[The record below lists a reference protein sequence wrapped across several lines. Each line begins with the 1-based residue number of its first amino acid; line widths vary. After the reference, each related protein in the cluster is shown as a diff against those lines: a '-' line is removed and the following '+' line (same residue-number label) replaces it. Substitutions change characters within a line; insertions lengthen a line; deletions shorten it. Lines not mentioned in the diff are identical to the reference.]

1 MNYNDTITFRLKEI
15 DNQLYK
21 RVSTKLKRGYMKS
34 IFLMEVFS
42 AGE

>member
-21 RVSTKLKRGYMKS
+21 RVSTKVEK
-34 IFLMEVFS
+34 EVI
-42 AGE
+42 